1 MLLVPLLTLI
11 AVLRLTQTLP
21 LDDAESSLSPVTS
34 ELPDGSGRVVFDQ
47 RQTGKYNIHVSI
59 KDVAIIEVGQNDLT
73 DGAYNDAED
82 YYYDDSALTIKPIKF
97 STEAIGSS
105 TSSSSSS
112 ISTTAAAATTST
124 EHHIHSSTTEPST
137 GTTLKE
143 STMATVAPSLS
154 SLNGSSAYSSN
165 LLADIA
171 ASRIRPKSRLNNL
184 MIVETPIG
192 GARAAAVPHLPH
204 PRSKDIPIM
213 AAAAVTRPSQ
223 PQAIEY
229 TPPQGHNSPI
239 FKVKVQRSALAP
251 NKKPAARCRS
261 HQTRNAQGKCGDS
274 IYRRLYSML
283 MGLNIPGL
291 VGTPPHAAATA
302 VDAA

>member
-1 MLLVPLLTLI
+1 MLRVTLLTLI
-11 AVLRLTQTLP
+11 ALLGLTQALP
-21 LDDAESSLSPVTS
+21 LDDVESSLSPVAS

-59 KDVAIIEVGQNDLT
+59 KDVAIIEVGQNDLS

-105 TSSSSSS
+105 TSSSSASS
-112 ISTTAAAATTST
+112 TEAAATTST
-124 EHHIHSSTTEPST
+124 EHHIHSTTTESPT
-137 GTTLKE
+137 ATTLKE
-143 STMATVAPSLS
+143 STMTTVAPSLS

-192 GARAAAVPHLPH
+192 GARPAAVPHLPH

-239 FKVKVQRSALAP
+239 FKVKVQRSAVAP

-291 VGTPPHAAATA
+291 VGAPPHAAATA

>member
-1 MLLVPLLTLI
+1 MLLVPLALI
-11 AVLRLTQTLP
+11 ALFGLAHTLP
-21 LDDAESSLSPVTS
+21 LDDVESSSLATI
-34 ELPDGSGRVVFDQ
+34 EQPDGSGRVVFDQ
-47 RQTGKYNIHVSI
+47 RQTGQYNIHVSI

-105 TSSSSSS
+105 
-112 ISTTAAAATTST
+112 STAAAPASPAAAAATTST
-124 EHHIHSSTTEPST
+124 TALSSPTETPT
-137 GTTLKE
+137 TTLKE
-143 STMATVAPSLS
+143 SPETSEAPLS
-154 SLNGSSAYSSN
+154 SLNSSSTYSSD

-184 MIVETPIG
+184 MIMETPIG
-192 GARAAAVPHLPH
+192 GAPTAAPHLPRLPQAPH

-213 AAAAVTRPSQ
+213 AAAAAVTRPPL
-223 PQAIEY
+223 PQGIEY

-239 FKVKVQRSALAP
+239 FKVKVQRSAMPAT
-251 NKKPAARCRS
+251 KKPARCRS
-261 HQTRNAQGKCGDS
+261 HQSRNAQGKCADS

-291 VGTPPHAAATA
+291 VGTPPHAAEAS
-302 VDAA
+302 